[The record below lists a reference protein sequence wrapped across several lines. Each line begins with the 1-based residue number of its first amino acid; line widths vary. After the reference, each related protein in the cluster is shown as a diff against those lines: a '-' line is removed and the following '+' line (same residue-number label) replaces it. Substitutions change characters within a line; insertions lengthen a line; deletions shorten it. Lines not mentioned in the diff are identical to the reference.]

1 MSENFKLSLQ
11 VRPHYCF
18 HCYYICLI
26 LESSS
31 EEKKD
36 VVKDFPVVTVSA
48 AVGGTVF
55 LFILLVAI
63 CLTIVFCRRYH
74 RSSDAMNKT
83 SNLVVSD
90 TFVGLPK
97 LQVNSLY
104 SRPNTQDARCDT
116 FHSYVNDLNIYELHD
131 YHVTSNTYS
140 IPNNDPYENIYQ
152 ESIDPKLLMTATQKT
167 DNREDDRNTLLPYTS
182 KYATPARPLTKTEAP
197 ATVTWNNILPVKR
210 LGAGQFGEVIL
221 AITIDLSLK
230 DLRLSSDDDSK
241 TNQTLV
247 AVKVLKGDD
256 NDIKK
261 EFEDEIKFMARLNH
275 ENVVK
280 VLGIC
285 SIGDP
290 FIMMEYMENGDLNS
304 FLKQYTYAKKA
315 RNTNELDLP
324 ILLYIGLQVVHGM
337 KYLASCQFVHRDLA
351 ARNCLVGKDYVV
363 KIADFGMSQNLY
375 SSHYF
380 VVKGAAIL
388 PIRWMATESFYGKF
402 SIKTDVWS
410 YGVTLWEILTLCQV
424 TPYSGLNDHQLI
436 IDILLGPRR
445 KLLPKPD
452 NCPDQLY
459 KILLRCFV
467 HDTTERAD
475 FIELYDSLY
484 KTYNEMLE
492 A

>member
-1 MSENFKLSLQ
+1 ML
-11 VRPHYCF
+11 
-18 HCYYICLI
+18 
-26 LESSS
+26 
-31 EEKKD
+31 
-36 VVKDFPVVTVSA
+36 
-48 AVGGTVF
+48 

-63 CLTIVFCRRYH
+63 CLTVIFCCRH
-74 RSSDAMNKT
+74 HSTANT
-83 SNLVVSD
+83 SNKINNIMVTD
-90 TFVGLPK
+90 AFVGLPK
-97 LQVNSLY
+97 LQLNSLY
-104 SRPNTQDARCDT
+104 SKPNKQDTRHNMI
-116 FHSYVNDLNIYELHD
+116 HSYVNDLNIYELHD

-152 ESIDPKLLMTATQKT
+152 ESIDPKLLMTATQIT

-256 NDIKK
+256 NDMKK

-324 ILLYIGLQVVHGM
+324 ILLYIGLQVVQGM

-424 TPYSGLNDHQLI
+424 TPYSELNDHQLI
-436 IDILLGPRR
+436 NDILLGPRR

-459 KILLRCFV
+459 EILLCCFV
-467 HDTTERAD
+467 HDATQRAD
-475 FIELYDSLY
+475 FNELYDSLY
-484 KTYNEMLE
+484 KTYNKLSE

>member
-1 MSENFKLSLQ
+1 MSANK
-11 VRPHYCF
+11 
-18 HCYYICLI
+18 
-26 LESSS
+26 
-31 EEKKD
+31 
-36 VVKDFPVVTVSA
+36 VT
-48 AVGGTVF
+48 
-55 LFILLVAI
+55 
-63 CLTIVFCRRYH
+63 
-74 RSSDAMNKT
+74 NKT
-83 SNLVVSD
+83 NNLMPITD
-90 TFVGLPK
+90 TFVGVPK

-104 SRPNTQDARCDT
+104 SRPVTQDFHHDT
-116 FHSYVNDLNIYELHD
+116 FHPYVNDLNIDELHD
-131 YHVTSNTYS
+131 YGVTSNTHS
-140 IPNNDPYENIYQ
+140 ISHNDAYENIYQ
-152 ESIDPKLLMTATQKT
+152 ESIDPKLLITATEKT
-167 DNREDDRNTLLPYTS
+167 DNRDNDKNTLLPYTS

-197 ATVTWNNILPVKR
+197 AAVTWNNILPVKR

-256 NDIKK
+256 DDIKK

-280 VLGIC
+280 VLGVC
-285 SIGDP
+285 SNGDP

-304 FLKQYTYAKKA
+304 FLKKYTYAKKA
-315 RNTNELDLP
+315 RNANELDLP
-324 ILLYIGLQVVHGM
+324 ILLYIGLQVVNGM

-380 VVKGAAIL
+380 VLKGAAIL

-410 YGVTLWEILTLCQV
+410 CGVTLWEILTLCQV
-424 TPYSGLNDHQLI
+424 TPYSELNDHQLI
-436 IDILLGPRR
+436 TDILLGPCRTAR
-445 KLLPKPD
+445 
-452 NCPDQLY
+452 
-459 KILLRCFV
+459 
-467 HDTTERAD
+467 
-475 FIELYDSLY
+475 
-484 KTYNEMLE
+484 
-492 A
+492 